1 MKYHTP
7 ESLADLLCC
16 SKSTIYR
23 LVKNKKILAVKF
35 GNLIRI
41 PESSLSIQ
49 VTATTDA
56 ITHQKKEKL
65 WE

>member
-1 MKYHTP
+1 MKFYTP
-7 ESLADLLCC
+7 DELAELLNC

-23 LVKNKKILAVKF
+23 LVKKKRILGVKF
-35 GNLIRI
+35 GNLLRI

-49 VTATTDA
+49 VTMPKDA
-56 ITHQKKEKL
+56 ITNHKKEKL

>member
-1 MKYHTP
+1 MKFYTP
-7 ESLADLLCC
+7 EELADLLSC

-23 LVKNKKILAVKF
+23 LIKKKRILAQKF
-35 GNLIRI
+35 GNLVRI

-49 VTATTDA
+49 VAANKDA
-56 ITHQKKEKL
+56 ITNQKKEKL